1 MYMKNITFIFC
12 LIVCL
17 SAAIVPVV
25 SAAGIN
31 EGWIQIISNVDGA
44 SVYFDN
50 NYQGL
55 TSDGQLVV
63 TVYMATPVSTVRV
76 EKSGFTSAEGTLTM
90 PYAGATTVFTAT
102 LRPVLTPTP
111 VPPYGSMWV
120 GSSPAGAKIYIN
132 GYYRGISP
140 LTLDQMTPGSYT
152 VDAVLNGYLT
162 YTTMFRIS
170 AGSTTNVYCTLQSIS
185 SSPNSVYVTSDP
197 ANAFVYLDT
206 IFKGKTPLTITDVS
220 TGDHQVELNAP
231 GYYSWKTTV
240 NLPGG
245 GTTSTVSAQMT
256 SLATSGGSTTTV
268 TASLTPTTTVTA
280 SLTPLP
286 AATKSGAAPVV
297 VIAALGIIMLVA
309 GIMQKKN

>member
-220 TGDHQVELNAP
+220 TGVHQVELNA
-231 GYYSWKTTV
+231 
-240 NLPGG
+240 PGG

-256 SLATSGGSTTTV
+256 SLATSGGS
-268 TASLTPTTTVTA
+268 TTTVTA